1 MQLTRLERSFVGRS
15 TTELL
20 MDNFHFYAVPE
31 CSLLNSLSVWGILY
45 EVHAT
50 ASSTPD
56 VLRLRLISI
65 SQ

>member
-1 MQLTRLERSFVGRS
+1 
-15 TTELL
+15 